1 MNNGKYDINKIMQT
15 LNKNGIN
22 NSALSKLKTGDS
34 SELLKNLSLE
44 DKNKIISA
52 LNNKEE
58 LNKILNDKNTMNI
71 LRNFTNGGNKNG

>member
-1 MNNGKYDINKIMQT
+1 MNNGRYDINKIMQT

-22 NSALSKLKTGDS
+22 NSALNKLKTGDS

>member
-52 LNNKEE
+52 LINKEE

>member
-44 DKNKIISA
+44 DKNKIMSA

-58 LNKILNDKNTMNI
+58 LNKILNDKNTMDI

>member
-22 NSALSKLKTGDS
+22 NSALNKLKTGDS
-34 SELLKNLSLE
+34 SELLKNLNLE
-44 DKNKIISA
+44 DKNKIMSA

>member
-22 NSALSKLKTGDS
+22 NSAMNKLKTGDS
-34 SELLKNLSLE
+34 SELLKNLNLE
-44 DKNKIISA
+44 DKNKIMSA

-58 LNKILNDKNTMNI
+58 LNKILSDKNTMDI

>member
-22 NSALSKLKTGDS
+22 NSALNKLKTGDS

-44 DKNKIISA
+44 DKNKIMSA

>member
-44 DKNKIISA
+44 DKNKIMSA